1 VYHDGLQQALWAYSC
16 RYHFVG
22 AISGLPSQILNPHG
36 EITASTSNY
45 QNYVVAR
52 VNFDCYL
59 VHLDYNRRILVDL
72 EKEYGERVNISVPDH
87 IGSVLIS
94 SQCQE
99 TTAME
104 MIKKFEMETLDDYFV
119 RALVH
124 RNTSGSLEPQLR
136 F

>member
-1 VYHDGLQQALWAYSC
+1 
-16 RYHFVG
+16 
-22 AISGLPSQILNPHG
+22 
-36 EITASTSNY
+36 
-45 QNYVVAR
+45 
-52 VNFDCYL
+52 
-59 VHLDYNRRILVDL
+59 VDL
-72 EKEYGERVNISVPDH
+72 KKEYGERVNISVPYH

-119 RALVH
+119 RALAH